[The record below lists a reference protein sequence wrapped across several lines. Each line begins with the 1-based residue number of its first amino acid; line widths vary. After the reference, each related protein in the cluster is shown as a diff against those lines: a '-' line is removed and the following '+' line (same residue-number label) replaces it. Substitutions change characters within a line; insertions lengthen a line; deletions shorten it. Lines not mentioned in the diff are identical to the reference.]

1 VNVLAFGRDGE
12 ADLVDCLRASD
23 AYVPE
28 LSLVA
33 EIDGAVVGHVMV
45 SYVDLEAGDE
55 EDVGTAAH
63 RRVLS
68 LAPVAVRPEH
78 QSRGIGGALVRDAIA
93 VADRRREPLIV
104 LIGHPWYY
112 PRFGFVPGRPLGIE
126 PPFPVPDEVFMVRP
140 LATYDPVIRGRIV
153 YPSCFEGL

>member
-1 VNVLAFGRDGE
+1 M
-12 ADLVDCLRASD
+12 DCLRASD

-33 EIDGAVVGHVMV
+33 AIDGAIVGHVMV
-45 SYVDLEAGDE
+45 SHVELEPEAMENGVPE
-55 EDVGTAAH
+55 GASRAS

-68 LAPVAVRPEH
+68 LAPVAVLPER
-78 QSRGIGGALVRDAIA
+78 QSQGIGSRLIRAALDIA
-93 VADRRREPLIV
+93 DQLGQPLV
-104 LIGHPWYY
+104 LLIGHAAYY

-140 LATYDPVIRGRIV
+140 LTTYDPDIRGRVV
-153 YPSCFEGL
+153 YPSCFDGL